1 MYAGL
6 SFSFVLRQQWRMHTI
21 TPTSFQPLT
30 RIRIEG
36 IPGFC
41 LRAFAAADAPRLAKL
56 AGVTSVVRYT
66 LGIPLPYSVDA
77 AAEWIAGLD
86 ARFSD
91 GIELIYALSLRGHL
105 VGSIGLTFEHEHQR
119 AEIGYWLGEPYRG
132 RGLTRAAV
140 QALCDQIFITRNVTR
155 IYGLCFPEN
164 IASHAVLR
172 SAGFRREGKLRAH
185 VVKDGR
191 AEDVVVFGRTAPKPK
206 RRLQNASAG

>member
-1 MYAGL
+1 
-6 SFSFVLRQQWRMHTI
+6 MHVI
-21 TPTSFQPLT
+21 TPQSFQPLPI
-30 RIRIEG
+30 IRIG
-36 IPGFC
+36 DIAGFC
-41 LRAFAAADAPRLAKL
+41 LRPFAAADAARLAKL

-66 LGIPLPYSVDA
+66 LGIPLPYSFEA
-77 AAEWIAGLD
+77 AALWIAGLD
-86 ARFSD
+86 ARFGD

-105 VGSIGLTFEHEHQR
+105 VGSIGLTFEPEHQR

-140 QALCDQIFITRNVTR
+140 KALCDHVFKERHVNR

-172 SAGFRREGKLRAH
+172 GAGFRREGKLRAH
-185 VVKDGR
+185 VVKDGQ

-206 RRLQNASAG
+206 RRLQNPPTS